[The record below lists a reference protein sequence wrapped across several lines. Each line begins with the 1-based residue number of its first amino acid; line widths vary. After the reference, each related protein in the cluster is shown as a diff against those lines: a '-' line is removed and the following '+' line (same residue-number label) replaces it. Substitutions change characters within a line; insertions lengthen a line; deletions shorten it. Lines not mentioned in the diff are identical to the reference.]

1 MNVSSNVTQQEGN
14 IMKYLKLILIMSIV
28 VGTFISSGF
37 AADQYTFVMVPKAVH
52 PYYEPCYE
60 GFKAAAEKYGVEAE
74 FEAPQEQQLGMQV
87 RVIEDLI
94 ARGVDGIALSALDD
108 AGLVAV
114 VDEAMEAGVKVLTFD
129 AEAPST
135 KALSYIGTDN
145 GAAGYEGGKKMIEL
159 LGGSGKVALLQATLG
174 AVNLNRRTEEF
185 KRAIEELAPD
195 MEVVAVEE
203 FEGDYAKAVNKVEA
217 LLETYPDIKAF
228 FGISAYGAPAAATV
242 VKEQEKVGQV
252 LVAGFDDLKDTLEGI
267 REGSIAFCLVQ
278 KTFKMGWLS
287 IERLLD
293 AVEGKEIPKNIDTG
307 ILVVDKNN
315 VDTYMEDMKK
325 EFTQ

>member
-1 MNVSSNVTQQEGN
+1 MKFVKVS
-14 IMKYLKLILIMSIV
+14 LIISLV
-28 VGTFISSGF
+28 VILLASSAF
-37 AADQYTFVMVPKAVH
+37 AANKTFVMVPKAVH

-60 GFKAAAEKYGVEAE
+60 GFKAAAEKYGVDVE
-74 FEAPQEQQLGMQV
+74 FEAPQQQQLGMQV
-87 RVIEDLI
+87 KVIEDLI

-108 AGLVAV
+108 AGLVTV

-135 KALSYIGTDN
+135 RALSYIGTDN

-217 LLETYPDIKAF
+217 LLETYPDLKAF

-242 VKEQEKVGQV
+242 IKEQGKVGQV
-252 LVAGFDDLKDTLEGI
+252 FVAGFDDLKDTLDGI
-267 REGSIAFCLVQ
+267 RDGSIAFCLVQ

-287 IERLLD
+287 VERLLD
-293 AVEGKEIPKNIDTG
+293 AVEEKEIPKNIDTG
-307 ILVVDKNN
+307 ILVVDKSN

-325 EFTQ
+325 EFIQ

>member
-1 MNVSSNVTQQEGN
+1 MMKFVKISLVISLVAILVASSA
-14 IMKYLKLILIMSIV
+14 
-28 VGTFISSGF
+28 F
-37 AADQYTFVMVPKAVH
+37 AAKKTFVMVPKAVH

-60 GFKAAAEKYGVEAE
+60 GFKAAAEKYGVDVE

-87 RVIEDLI
+87 KVIEDLI

-108 AGLVAV
+108 AGLVTV

-135 KALSYIGTDN
+135 RALSYIGTDN
-145 GAAGYEGGKKMIEL
+145 GAAGYEGGKKMVEL
-159 LGGSGKVALLQATLG
+159 MGGAGQVALLQATLG
-174 AVNLNRRTEEF
+174 AVNLNVRTKEF

-195 MEVVAVEE
+195 IEVVAVEE

-217 LLETYPDIKAF
+217 LLETYPDLKAF

-242 VKEQEKVGQV
+242 IKEQEKVGQV
-252 LVAGFDDLKDTLEGI
+252 IVAGFDDLKDTLEGI
-267 REGSIAFCLVQ
+267 RDGSISFCLVQ

-287 IERLLD
+287 VEKLLD
-293 AVEGKEIPKNIDTG
+293 AVEEKEIPKNIDTG
-307 ILVVDKNN
+307 ILVVDKSN

-325 EFTQ
+325 EFIQ

>member
-1 MNVSSNVTQQEGN
+1 MMKFVKVS
-14 IMKYLKLILIMSIV
+14 LI
-28 VGTFISSGF
+28 ISLVAILSASSAF
-37 AADQYTFVMVPKAVH
+37 AANKTFVMVPKAVH

-60 GFKAAAEKYGVEAE
+60 GFKAAAEKYGVDVE

-87 RVIEDLI
+87 KVIEDLI

-108 AGLVAV
+108 AGLVTV

-135 KALSYIGTDN
+135 RALSYIGTDN

-159 LGGSGKVALLQATLG
+159 LDGSGKVALLQATLG

-217 LLETYPDIKAF
+217 LLETYPDLKAF

-242 VKEQEKVGQV
+242 IKEQGKVGQV
-252 LVAGFDDLKDTLEGI
+252 LVAGFDDLKDTLDGI
-267 REGSIAFCLVQ
+267 RDGSITFCLVQ

-287 IERLLD
+287 VERLLD
-293 AVEGKEIPKNIDTG
+293 AVEEKEIPKNIDTG

-325 EFTQ
+325 EFIQ

>member
-1 MNVSSNVTQQEGN
+1 MKAVKLLLVLFVVVSIFVPST
-14 IMKYLKLILIMSIV
+14 
-28 VGTFISSGF
+28 F
-37 AADQYTFVMVPKAVH
+37 AADKLTFVMVPKAVH

-60 GFKAAAEKYGVEAE
+60 GFKAAGEKYGVTVE
-74 FEAPQEQQLGMQV
+74 FEAPQQQQLGMQV
-87 RVIEDLI
+87 KVIEDLI
-94 ARGVDGIALSALDD
+94 ARGVNGIALSALDD
-108 AGLVAV
+108 AGLVTV
-114 VDEAMEAGVKVLTFD
+114 VDEAMAAGVKVLTFD

-174 AVNLNRRTEEF
+174 AVNLNRRTAEF
-185 KRAIEELAPD
+185 KRAIKELAPGI
-195 MEVVAVEE
+195 EVVAVEE

-217 LLETYPDIKAF
+217 LLGTYPDIKAF

-242 VKEQEKVGQV
+242 LKEQGKVGQI

-267 REGSIAFCLVQ
+267 RDGSISFCLVQ

-287 IERLLD
+287 VENLLD
-293 AVEGKEIPKNIDTG
+293 AVAGKEIPKKIDTG
-307 ILVVDKNN
+307 ILIVDKSN
-315 VDTYMEDMKK
+315 VDTYMADMKK
-325 EFTQ
+325 EFIQ

>member
-1 MNVSSNVTQQEGN
+1 M
-14 IMKYLKLILIMSIV
+14 MKSVKFLLVLSFIV
-28 VGTFISSGF
+28 VLCASSAL
-37 AADQYTFVMVPKAVH
+37 AANKTFVMVPKAVH

-60 GFKAAAEKYGVEAE
+60 GFKAAAEKYGVDVE

-87 RVIEDLI
+87 KVIEDLI

-135 KALSYIGTDN
+135 SALSYIGTNN
-145 GAAGYEGGKKMIEL
+145 GAAGYEAGKQMIEL
-159 LGGSGKVALLQATLG
+159 MGGSGQVALLQATLG
-174 AVNLNRRTEEF
+174 AVNLNVRTQEF
-185 KRAIEELAPD
+185 KRALEELAPD
-195 MEVVAVEE
+195 IEMVAIEE

-217 LLETYPDIKAF
+217 LLETYPDLKAI

-242 VKEQEKVGQV
+242 IKEQEKVGQV
-252 LVAGFDDLKDTLEGI
+252 IVAGFDDLKDTLDGI
-267 REGSIAFCLVQ
+267 RDGSIAFCLVQ

-287 IERLLD
+287 VEKLLD
-293 AVEGKEIPKNIDTG
+293 AVEEKEIPKNIDTG
-307 ILVVDKNN
+307 ILIVNSTN

-325 EFTQ
+325 EFIQ

>member
-1 MNVSSNVTQQEGN
+1 MIKYVKISLVISLVAILLASSA
-14 IMKYLKLILIMSIV
+14 
-28 VGTFISSGF
+28 F
-37 AADQYTFVMVPKAVH
+37 AANKTFVMVPKAVH

-60 GFKAAAEKYGVEAE
+60 GFKAAAEKYGVDVE
-74 FEAPQEQQLGMQV
+74 FEAPQQQQLGMQV
-87 RVIEDLI
+87 KVIEDLI

-108 AGLVAV
+108 VGLVTV

-145 GAAGYEGGKKMIEL
+145 GAAGYEGGKKMVEL
-159 LGGSGKVALLQATLG
+159 MGGSGQVALLQATLG
-174 AVNLNRRTEEF
+174 AVNLNVRAKEF

-195 MEVVAVEE
+195 IEVVAIEE

-217 LLETYPDIKAF
+217 LLETYPDLKAF

-242 VKEQEKVGQV
+242 IKEQEKAGQV
-252 LVAGFDDLKDTLEGI
+252 IVAGFDDLKDTLDGI
-267 REGSIAFCLVQ
+267 RDGSIAFCLVQ

-287 IERLLD
+287 VEKLLD
-293 AVEGKEIPKNIDTG
+293 AVEENEIPKIIDTG
-307 ILVVDKNN
+307 ILVVDQNN

-325 EFTQ
+325 EFVQ

>member
-1 MNVSSNVTQQEGN
+1 MMKFVKVSLVISLVA
-14 IMKYLKLILIMSIV
+14 ILSA
-28 VGTFISSGF
+28 SSAF
-37 AADQYTFVMVPKAVH
+37 AANKTFVMVPKAVH

-60 GFKAAAEKYGVEAE
+60 GFKAAAEKYGVDVE
-74 FEAPQEQQLGMQV
+74 FEAPQQQQLGMQV
-87 RVIEDLI
+87 KVIEDLI
-94 ARGVDGIALSALDD
+94 ARGVNGIALSALDD
-108 AGLVAV
+108 AGLVTV

-135 KALSYIGTDN
+135 RALSYIGTDN

-242 VKEQEKVGQV
+242 IKEQEKVGQV

-267 REGSIAFCLVQ
+267 RDGSIAFCLVQ

-287 IERLLD
+287 VERLLD
-293 AVEGKEIPKNIDTG
+293 AVEEKEIPKNIDTG

-325 EFTQ
+325 EFIQ

>member
-1 MNVSSNVTQQEGN
+1 MMKSVKFLLVLSFIMILCVSST
-14 IMKYLKLILIMSIV
+14 L
-28 VGTFISSGF
+28 
-37 AADQYTFVMVPKAVH
+37 AANKTFVMVPKAVH

-60 GFKAAAEKYGVEAE
+60 GFKAAAEKYGVDVE

-87 RVIEDLI
+87 KVIEDLI

-135 KALSYIGTDN
+135 SALSYIGTNN
-145 GAAGYEGGKKMIEL
+145 GAAGYEAGKQMIEL
-159 LGGSGKVALLQATLG
+159 MGGSGQVALLQATLG
-174 AVNLNRRTEEF
+174 AVNLNVRTQEF
-185 KRAIEELAPD
+185 KRALEELAPD
-195 MEVVAVEE
+195 IEMVAIEE

-217 LLETYPDIKAF
+217 LLETYPDLKAI

-242 VKEQEKVGQV
+242 IKEQEKVGQV
-252 LVAGFDDLKDTLEGI
+252 IVAGFDDLKDTLDGI
-267 REGSIAFCLVQ
+267 RDGSIAFCLVQ

-287 IERLLD
+287 VEKLLD
-293 AVEGKEIPKNIDTG
+293 AVEEKEIPKNIDTG
-307 ILVVDKNN
+307 ILIVNSTN

-325 EFTQ
+325 EFIQ

>member
-1 MNVSSNVTQQEGN
+1 MMKSVKFLLVLSFIMILCVSSA
-14 IMKYLKLILIMSIV
+14 L
-28 VGTFISSGF
+28 
-37 AADQYTFVMVPKAVH
+37 AANKTFVMVPKAVH

-60 GFKAAAEKYGVEAE
+60 GFKAAAEKYGVEVE

-87 RVIEDLI
+87 KVIEDLI

-135 KALSYIGTDN
+135 SALSYIGTNN
-145 GAAGYEGGKKMIEL
+145 GTAGYEAGKQMIEL
-159 LGGSGKVALLQATLG
+159 MGGSGQVALLQATLG
-174 AVNLNRRTEEF
+174 AVNLNVRAQEF
-185 KRAIEELAPD
+185 KRALEELAPD
-195 MEVVAVEE
+195 IKMVAIEE

-217 LLETYPDIKAF
+217 LLETYPDLKAI

-252 LVAGFDDLKDTLEGI
+252 IVAGFDDLKDTLDGI
-267 REGSIAFCLVQ
+267 RDGSIAFCLVQ

-287 IERLLD
+287 VEKLLD

-307 ILVVDKNN
+307 ILIVDSTN

-325 EFTQ
+325 EFIQ